1 MAKGIFIVEEKK
13 VFLKKKKKK
22 KLCQVLLISSFLK
35 CIIVLFVTQGVVYS
49 LRSFGF
55 LNQ

>member
-22 KLCQVLLISSFLK
+22 LCQVLLISPFLK